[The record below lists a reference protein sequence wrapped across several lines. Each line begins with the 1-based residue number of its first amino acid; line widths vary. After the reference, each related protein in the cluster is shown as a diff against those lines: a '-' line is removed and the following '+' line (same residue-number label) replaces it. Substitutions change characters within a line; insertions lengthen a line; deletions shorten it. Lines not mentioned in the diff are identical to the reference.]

1 MLRPTL
7 LAALALC
14 ATPGLAAAQ
23 STAPSTPPANTAPG
37 TPSTGASTGGM
48 QGVQTGVVPLRY
60 VVAKP
65 ADTLSSRLVGSNV
78 YNRQDEKIG
87 DIEDLVIENG
97 KTVTALVIGI
107 GGFLGIGGRYVAVDP
122 STVTL
127 VRHDNGST
135 RVVMD
140 TTKDTLRDAPAFE
153 YSRR

>member
-1 MLRPTL
+1 MLRITL
-7 LAALALC
+7 LAALALS
-14 ATPGLAAAQ
+14 ATTGLAAAQ
-23 STAPSTPPANTAPG
+23 STTPSTPPANTAPG
-37 TPSTGASTGGM
+37 TQSGGGM

-97 KTVTALVIGI
+97 KTVTALVIGV

-127 VRHDNGST
+127 VRQDGGST

-140 TTKDTLRDAPAFE
+140 TTKDNLRNAPAFE
-153 YSRR
+153 YNRR

>member
-1 MLRPTL
+1 MLRSTL
-7 LAALALC
+7 LAASALF
-14 ATPGLAAAQ
+14 AMTGLAAAQ
-23 STAPSTPPANTAPG
+23 STTPSTPPANTAPG
-37 TPSTGASTGGM
+37 NQSGSGM

-107 GGFLGIGGRYVAVDP
+107 GGFLGMGGRYVAVDP

-127 VRHDNGST
+127 VRQDGGST

-140 TTKDTLRDAPAFE
+140 TTKDNLRNAPAFE
-153 YSRR
+153 YNRR